1 LVSRKPDGDASY
13 DSMKA
18 RVMDQIERVFRPEFL
33 NRLDD
38 TIIFRH
44 LNVEDLKKVIDF
56 ELPRFV
62 SDCSSVVWQ
71 LS

>member
-1 LVSRKPDGDASY
+1 
-13 DSMKA
+13 MKA

-44 LNVEDLKKVIDF
+44 LNKEDLEKGH
-56 ELPRFV
+56 RFRIV
-62 SDCSSVVWQ
+62 ESA
-71 LS
+71 